1 MIMIKKQSQYEDFFN
16 KTIRNLGIGS
26 LIVSAP
32 NSKTIEYRG
41 SNSGPCADMIIKDWD
56 MIKQVIKQGEMG
68 FLKAYQ
74 TGILETTNLANLIM
88 IAILNETHLRA
99 LLNFRGLRKY
109 IYLLYNF
116 FRRNTVR
123 GSRKNIK
130 EHYDLSNDFFSL
142 WLDPSMCYSSG
153 LFSDESVTT
162 LDQAQNQKM
171 ARVLDQLNLP
181 QGSHILEI
189 GSGWGAFLLEAAKRD
204 YRVTGIT
211 ISDEQ
216 FAHTKKNIEE
226 SSFQPNVNVQLLD
239 YRNIKGQFDGIV
251 SIEMF
256 EAVGEQYW
264 HQYFTS
270 ISNALK
276 PGGKTVIQTITIDD
290 DHFETYRKTP
300 DFIQLYIFPGGMLPS
315 KKRFIEEAKQAGLRV
330 VDDFRFGQDYART
343 LQKWLNRFDDAKE
356 EVLRLGFDE
365 AFIKL
370 WRFYLSYCIAGF
382 TTKRTDVHQFTL
394 EKSD

>member
-74 TGILETTNLANLIM
+74 TGILETTNLANLFI
-88 IAILNETHLRA
+88 IAILNETHFRD
-99 LLNFRGLRKY
+99 LLNSRGLRKY
-109 IYLLYNF
+109 LFVLYNF

-130 EHYDLSNDFFSL
+130 EHYDLSNDFYSL

-153 LFSDESVTT
+153 LFSDKSVTT

-204 YRVTGIT
+204 YRVRGIT

-216 FAHTKKNIEE
+216 FAYTKKIIEE

-270 ISNALK
+270 ISSALK
-276 PGGKTVIQTITIDD
+276 PKGRAVIQTITIDD

-315 KKRFIEEAKQAGLRV
+315 KKRFIEEAEKAGLRV

-343 LQKWLNRFDDAKE
+343 LQEWLNRFDETKE

-365 AFIKL
+365 TFIKL

-394 EKSD
+394 EKLT